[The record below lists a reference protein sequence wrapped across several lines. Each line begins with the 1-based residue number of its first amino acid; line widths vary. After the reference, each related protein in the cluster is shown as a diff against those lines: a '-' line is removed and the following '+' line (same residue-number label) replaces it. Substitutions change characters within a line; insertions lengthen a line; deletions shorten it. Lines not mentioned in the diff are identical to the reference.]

1 MTRSVKKYKSPIIL
15 AIGVGIVA
23 IYLFPFLWMVLTS
36 FKNQQEIFQI
46 PATFFPEVWRID
58 AYVANLGSIQR
69 FLGNSFIIAGGA
81 ALISILLAVP
91 CAYGLA
97 RFNIKGKSFFLLVFL
112 ASQLLPATVLLT
124 PLFLMFNTI
133 DLLDSHL
140 APMIATS
147 LAGIPFSV
155 LMLRPFFL
163 GIPKELE
170 EAASIDGCGRMQT
183 FLKIILPVSLS
194 SVAVCFAISFFFAWG
209 DLIYSITFNRN
220 QGLWP
225 MTAGVHNAIGRYGI
239 IWDTLMAFATVTA
252 LPVIVLFIALQ
263 KHIVKG
269 LTAGA
274 VKS

>member
-1 MTRSVKKYKSPIIL
+1 MKQHKKIIMM
-15 AIGVGIVA
+15 AVGIAIVA
-23 IYLFPFLWMVLTS
+23 VYLFPFLWMVLTS

-46 PATFFPEVWRID
+46 PATFFPEIWRID
-58 AYVANLGSIQR
+58 AYSAHMNSIRQ

-81 ALISILLAVP
+81 AVISILLAVP

-97 RFNIKGKSFFLLVFL
+97 RFNIKGKTFFLLVFL

-124 PLFLMFNTI
+124 PLFLMFNGLG
-133 DLLDSHL
+133 LLDTHF
-140 APMIATS
+140 APMMTTS

-163 GIPKELE
+163 AIPKELE
-170 EAASIDGCGRMQT
+170 EAASIDGCGKLQT
-183 FLKIILPVSLS
+183 FVKIILPVSLS
-194 SVAVCFAISFFFAWG
+194 SVAVCLAISFFFAWG
-209 DLIYSITFNRN
+209 DLIYSVTFNRN
-220 QGLWP
+220 QNLWP

-239 IWDTLMAFATVTA
+239 IWDSLMAFATVTA
-252 LPVIVLFIALQ
+252 LPVIVLFIVLQ

-269 LTAGA
+269 LTSGA